1 MKRLTR
7 VQKFLNQFENVEGKT
22 FIVTGA
28 NSGLGYSASKHF
40 IHLGARVIMA
50 CRNLVKAEEA
60 RQKLLALYP
69 NSEIIVLPYDQ
80 ANFESIDR
88 FVKIISEHYA
98 DFTGIILNAGIYHPQ
113 KGLVT
118 TQGFPL
124 TIGTNY
130 IGVYYL
136 LKELTDAGIWQ
147 KQQER
152 RIVFVGSL
160 SWYRVHIRQLDILLT
175 TFRGSPTAR
184 YCRSKTALGSLSYH
198 LAQHEQDSFFNVP
211 PHVKILIM
219 HPGVSATNIV
229 GSKSSS
235 FPKWFTKMAN
245 NALTLFVH
253 SPDVASLSIIKLAL
267 SEHVRED
274 KVAVPRGLFHI
285 SGYPKLMNY
294 PKNLQENIQPLLA
307 MTEEVVASAIKESKN
322 VRS

>member
-1 MKRLTR
+1 MKKLTS
-7 VQKFLNQFENVEGKT
+7 VQKYLNKFKNVEGKT

-40 IHLGARVIMA
+40 LHLGARVIMA

-60 RQKLLALYP
+60 RQKLLGLYP
-69 NSEIIVLPYDQ
+69 DAEIIVLPYDQ
-80 ANFESIDR
+80 ANFESIDS
-88 FVKIISEHYA
+88 FVEIIGEHYA
-98 DFTGIILNAGIYHPQ
+98 DFAGIILNAGIYHP
-113 KGLVT
+113 KEGLVT

-124 TIGTNY
+124 TVGTNY

-136 LKELTDAGIWQ
+136 LKKLSEAGMWQ
-147 KQQER
+147 KQHER
-152 RIVFVGSL
+152 RLVFVGSL
-160 SWYRVHIRQLDILLT
+160 SWYRVHIRQMETLLT
-175 TFRGSPTAR
+175 TFNGSPTAR

-198 LAQHEQDSFFNVP
+198 LAQHEEDSFFAVP

-219 HPGVSATNIV
+219 HPGVSSTNIV

-245 NALTLFVH
+245 NALSLFVH

-267 SEHVRED
+267 SAQVNEN

-307 MTEEVVASAIKESKN
+307 MTEEVIATAIKESKN